1 MKEHQKFN
9 EWLLQN
15 KLDANDKNGGV
26 LHLFK
31 KILVANRGEIAVR
44 IMRTCKALG
53 ITTVAVYS
61 EADQDAPHRQF
72 ADEAYLVGGPRVADS
87 YLKIE
92 TIIEIAKEVGA
103 EAIHPGYG
111 LLSENP
117 EFARK
122 CEEVGL
128 IFVGPS
134 PQVIASMGSKIEARK
149 IMKQAGVPV
158 VPGISTSLT
167 NSEQAVK
174 VANEIGYPIMLKAS
188 SGGGGIGMQIVRN
201 DEEMVKAFEGNQKR
215 AIAFFGNG
223 EMYLE
228 KYIENP
234 RHIEIQLLADNK
246 GNTVYLWEREC
257 SIQRRHQKIV
267 EEAPSSFVD
276 YQLRKKM
283 GETAVQAAKAI
294 GYKNAGTIEFL
305 VDENKNFY
313 FLEMNTRLQVE
324 HPVTEEITGIDL
336 VEEQLR
342 IAAGELLRFSQ
353 EQIPIIGHSIEVRI
367 YAEDPKTFYPSPGT
381 ITSLSL
387 PEGDGIRHEL
397 GIHEKS
403 MVTPYYDPMV
413 AKLIV
418 KGKVREDAINK
429 LQLALSEYHV
439 RGIKTNIPLLREIVE
454 HAAFQSGDTTTNF
467 LAKYFER

>member
-1 MKEHQKFN
+1 VKGHQRFN
-9 EWLLQN
+9 EWLSQS

-44 IMRTCKALG
+44 IMRTCKSLG
-53 ITTVAVYS
+53 IRTVAIYS
-61 EADQDAPHRQF
+61 EADQDAPHRRF

-87 YLKIE
+87 YLKID

-103 EAIHPGYG
+103 EAVHPGYG

-122 CEEVGL
+122 CEEEGL
-128 IFVGPS
+128 VFVGPS

-158 VPGISTSLT
+158 VPGILTSLS

-174 VANEIGYPIMLKAS
+174 VAKEIGYPIMLKAS

-234 RHIEIQLLADNK
+234 RHIEIQLLADSK

-267 EEAPSSFVD
+267 EEAPSAFVD
-276 YQLRKKM
+276 YDLRKNI

-294 GYKNAGTIEFL
+294 GYQNAGTIEFL
-305 VDENKNFY
+305 VDENKSFY

-342 IAAGELLRFSQ
+342 LAAGELLRFSQ
-353 EQIPIIGHSIEVRI
+353 EQIPLNGHSIEVRI

-387 PEGDGIRHEL
+387 PEVDKIRHEL
-397 GIHEKS
+397 GVHEQS
-403 MVTPYYDPMV
+403 IVTPYYDPMI

-418 KGKVREDAINK
+418 KGKDREDAIKK

-439 RGIKTNIPLLREIVE
+439 GGIKTNIPILREIVE
-454 HAAFQSGDTTTNF
+454 HSAFQSGDTTTNF
-467 LAKYFER
+467 LAKYFGR